1 MTNYL
6 FLICVNWQ
14 VTTMKAILGINIP
27 SVSQVTGV
35 NLAWFSQTLN
45 SENMLYLAGRNTRKD
60 YFSPF
65 SFFSSL
71 KAQFN

>member
-1 MTNYL
+1 MKNGL

-14 VTTMKAILGINIP
+14 VTAMKAILGMDIP
-27 SVSQVTGV
+27 SVSQVTGL
-35 NLAWFSQTLN
+35 NPAWFSYILN
-45 SENMLYLAGRNTRKD
+45 SENMLYLAGRNTEKD

-65 SFFSSL
+65 SFLSSL